1 MTEISILAIDLAKHN
16 FQVCAT
22 TSEGEVIYNR
32 KYTRGRLAKL
42 LEAQGSCI
50 VAMEACGTSNY
61 WGRLA
66 ISHGHDVKII
76 PPIYV
81 KPFVRRGAKNDAND
95 ALAIATAVRQPG
107 MRFVPVKTAQKQSYA
122 MLFRT
127 HQTLMRQRAQLICS
141 LRGHLSEYGVI
152 VAQGNSALFAF
163 EDQIEER
170 LAELPPAILDA
181 TRIFYHHFDQLNQSL
196 KALEKQMAAA
206 TNADQ
211 DTCRLRTMPGIG
223 PINAAAFLAFA
234 PPMETFTRGRDFS
247 AWLGLV
253 PKQMSSGGKTKLGR
267 VSKMGQA
274 DLRRLL
280 VTGATV
286 CIRWAKWKGIRPD
299 SWLGRLL
306 ARMPGKKAAIALAN
320 KMARILWAMV
330 TRKEEYRGGLV
341 EYV

>member
-1 MTEISILAIDLAKHN
+1 MAIRRHRSEAGHTNGTDIPQQIVKNILA
-16 FQVCAT
+16 
-22 TSEGEVIYNR
+22 
-32 KYTRGRLAKL
+32 
-42 LEAQGSCI
+42 
-50 VAMEACGTSNY
+50 
-61 WGRLA
+61 
-66 ISHGHDVKII
+66 
-76 PPIYV
+76 
-81 KPFVRRGAKNDAND
+81 KPGAS
-95 ALAIATAVRQPG
+95 TQ
-107 MRFVPVKTAQKQSYA
+107 
-122 MLFRT
+122 
-127 HQTLMRQRAQLICS
+127 
-141 LRGHLSEYGVI
+141 
-152 VAQGNSALFAF
+152 
-163 EDQIEER
+163 
-170 LAELPPAILDA
+170 
-181 TRIFYHHFDQLNQSL
+181 
-196 KALEKQMAAA
+196 AAA
-206 TNADQ
+206 TNADE
-211 DTCRLRTMPGIG
+211 DTRRLRTMPGIG

-234 PPMETFTRGRDFS
+234 PPMESFKRGRDFS

-286 CIRWAKWKGIRPD
+286 CIRWAKWKGIRPE